1 MKDQNIR
8 NLLAT
13 EITEATEGFKFKKP
27 KEKAN
32 A

>member
-1 MKDQNIR
+1 MKEQDIR
-8 NLLAT
+8 NLFAT
-13 EITEATEGFKFKKP
+13 EITETTEGFKFKKP